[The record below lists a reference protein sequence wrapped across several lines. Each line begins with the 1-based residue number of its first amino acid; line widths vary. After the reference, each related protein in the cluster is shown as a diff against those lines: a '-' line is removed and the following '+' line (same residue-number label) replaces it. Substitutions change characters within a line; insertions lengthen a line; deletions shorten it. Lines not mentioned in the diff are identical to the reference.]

1 MVWRA
6 MNAFSSMGYWE
17 SRYRSGGT
25 SGAGSTGRL
34 AAFKAGI
41 INSLVAEQRIASVID
56 LGCGD
61 GALLPLLTVPGYI
74 GVDVSPAALARC
86 AARCPQ
92 HRFLPYDELDQA
104 PPAELAMS
112 IDVVFHLIED
122 AVFTRYMAAL
132 FGHATRFVLVYASN
146 VDMSWPAP
154 HVRHRRFSDHVA
166 ATQPDW
172 QVLAHLPNRY
182 PFDPARPDDTSF
194 ADFFLYGRMPK
205 PLAEVGAACRSG

>member
-1 MVWRA
+1 

-17 SRYRSGGT
+17 QRYRSGGT
-25 SGAGSTGRL
+25 SGAGSIGRL
-34 AAFKAGI
+34 AAFKAEF
-41 INSLVAEQRIASVID
+41 INRLVAEQRIASVID

-61 GALLPLLTVPGYI
+61 GLLLPLLTVPGYT
-74 GVDVSPAALARC
+74 GVDVSLAALAHC
-86 AARCPQ
+86 AVRCPH
-92 HRFLPYDELDQA
+92 HRFLPYDMLDLA

-112 IDVVFHLIED
+112 IDVIFHLIED

-132 FGHATRFVLVYASN
+132 FAHATRFVLVYASN

-166 ATQPDW
+166 ATQPGW
-172 QVLAHLPNRY
+172 QVLAHVPNRY

-194 ADFFLYGRMPK
+194 ADFFLYGRRPK
-205 PLAEVGAACRSG
+205 PLPLGEVGAPWRSG